1 MFMGEFQHTLDE
13 KGRMIMPVK
22 FRDGLGG
29 SFIMTRGLDH
39 CVFVYSRGEWDSLA
53 AKLKALPMTRAD
65 ARSFVRFFFSGAAE
79 CELDKQG
86 RVLVPTTLRE
96 YGQLQRDVIVLGV
109 SNRIEIWDEK
119 EWQQYASGAANS
131 FAAIAEKLVDLE
143 F

>member
-1 MFMGEFQHTLDE
+1 MGEFQHTLDE

-22 FRDGLGG
+22 FRDGLGP

-39 CVFVYSRGEWDSLA
+39 CVFVYPREEWGNLA
-53 AKLKALPMTRAD
+53 AKLKTLPMTRAD

-86 RVLVPTTLRE
+86 RVLVPTTLRD
-96 YGQLQRDVIVLGV
+96 YAQLQRDVVLLGV
-109 SNRIEIWDEK
+109 SNRIELWDQE
-119 EWQQYASGAANS
+119 EWQRYASGAADS
-131 FAAIAEKLVDLE
+131 FADIAEKLVDLE